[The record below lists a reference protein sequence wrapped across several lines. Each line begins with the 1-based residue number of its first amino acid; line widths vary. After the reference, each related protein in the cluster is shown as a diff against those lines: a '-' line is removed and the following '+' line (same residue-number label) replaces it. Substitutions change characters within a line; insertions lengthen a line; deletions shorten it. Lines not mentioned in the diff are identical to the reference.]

1 MAQRFSQ
8 GGHLLAFANVAC
20 ATDAQH
26 VAVVHPVI
34 VRKCALPTLALTND
48 SPSAEWRGWPRW
60 CRLYTPAWPAG
71 PAARHGIGLLP
82 DGECDSARRF
92 SRRIVHI
99 YFEHEGLLK

>member
-34 VRKCALPTLALTND
+34 VGKCALPTLALTND

-71 PAARHGIGLLP
+71 PAARTLP
-82 DGECDSARRF
+82 HSPSGNKPIAMSRGASGGASAWAA
-92 SRRIVHI
+92 
-99 YFEHEGLLK
+99 GAWA